1 MTPTKK
7 IYFPVPIWEGI
18 ARRVTEIVLS
28 LIMTHN
34 NVKDGLCGGHFYFA
48 TAGLLCNATGN

>member
-34 NVKDGLCGGHFYFA
+34 NVKDG
-48 TAGLLCNATGN
+48 